1 MNRDFQI
8 ICGQGPAK
16 IHSES
21 IVNLNLWE
29 GADGDNI
36 TLRIEDIH
44 QSLIRDIPAQFHDLV
59 EIAAYVY
66 CADQVIRR
74 THQDVDSFGGTWR
87 RNFDFSIPV
96 RQPDLWNSPEVVNSL
111 TDLLSFLSGDAYQF
125 TFTKATQIPD
135 FQRYLGFDE
144 RSMKQQPP
152 EQVIMFSGGLDSL
165 AGAIQEAVVERRRV
179 ALVTHKSTAKNNS
192 ILRSLYDAIAAKTD
206 ASLQPI
212 HLGVRAHKKQNR
224 AKEYTQRTRSFLF
237 ASFGVTVAK
246 MLGLDSLRFYENG
259 VVSLNLPVCAQVVG
273 SRATRTT
280 HPRVIAGFSKLFT
293 LLSGKTFDV
302 SNPFLW
308 NTKAEVIKKI
318 IDAGL
323 PETIKDSNSCAHTW
337 ERRAEITHCGS
348 CSQCIDRRIA
358 IIAAGAEAYDPSS
371 QYKTDIILGSRPTED
386 DKILSAAFL
395 ERANEMERIQDIA
408 GFMIKYPSMLRALEH
423 IPGNKQGGAQRL
435 FDLYKRHGNEVRGAI
450 ESLFARHSKD
460 IFNRT
465 LPGDSLLRIVY
476 ESNSVLSLPAI
487 NSDGDPAN
495 YFWNRGNVY
504 EARFRGEQSVMLQK
518 FRKGCL
524 YLQYLLAKPG
534 QIFSVFDVAAEF
546 DIVFCE
552 DVSSGNYD
560 AAELNSGYEFSDG
573 KRLTD
578 LGDAVDQRAIREYGE
593 RLQDLIEEKKEAHAN
608 NDTGRVEAID
618 IEIAAINDHVSSA
631 IGKGGSRKLND
642 QRKNLRD
649 AVRNGIDRAIKEIS
663 QHDEVFGAHLKTYIK
678 MGQELAYL
686 PDPVISWSVRPGRQ
700 KMAAKP

>member
-8 ICGQGPAK
+8 ICGQGSANTD
-16 IHSES
+16 SES
-21 IVNLNLWE
+21 VLNLNLCKDSE
-29 GADGDNI
+29 EENI

-44 QSLIRDIPAQFHDLV
+44 QNLIRDIPPQFHDLI

-66 CADQVIRR
+66 CADQMICR
-74 THQDVDSFGGTWR
+74 THQDVDSFGGNWR
-87 RNFDFSIPV
+87 RNLEFQIPV
-96 RQPDLWNSPEVVNSL
+96 RQPDLWNSSEVISAL

-125 TFTKATQIPD
+125 TFSKTNNTPD

-144 RSMKQQPP
+144 KAMKQQPP

-179 ALVTHKSTAKNNS
+179 ALVTHKSIPKNNS
-192 ILRSLYDAIAAKTD
+192 ILRKLYSSIAAKTSN
-206 ASLQPI
+206 ALQPI
-212 HLGVRAHKKQNR
+212 HLGVRAHKKQIP

-246 MLGLDSLRFYENG
+246 MLGINSLRFYENG

-293 LLSGKTFDV
+293 LLSGSTFDV

-323 PETIKDSNSCAHTW
+323 AETIKVSVSCAHTW
-337 ERRAEITHCGS
+337 ERRSEITHCGT

-358 IIAAGAEAYDPSS
+358 IIAANAEAYDPSS
-371 QYKTDIILGSRPTED
+371 QYKTDIILGSRPTDD
-386 DKILSAAFL
+386 DKILSASFL
-395 ERANEMERIQDIA
+395 ERANEMERIETIA
-408 GFMIKYPSMLRALEH
+408 GFISKYPSVLQALEH

-435 FDLYKRHGNEVRGAI
+435 FDLYKRHGNEVRSAV
-450 ESLFARHSKD
+450 ESLFKRHSKD

-476 ESNSVLSLPAI
+476 ESNSVVSLPAI
-487 NSDGDPAN
+487 NSDGDPPN

-504 EARFRGEQSVMLQK
+504 EVRFRGEQPVMLQK

-534 QIFSVFDVAAEF
+534 QSFSIFDVAAEF
-546 DIVFCE
+546 GIGFCE
-552 DVSSGNYD
+552 DVSAGNYD
-560 AAELNSGYEFSDG
+560 AAELNSGFEFSEG
-573 KRLTD
+573 NRLSD
-578 LGDAVDQRAIREYGE
+578 LGDAIDQRAVKELGE
-593 RLQDLIEEKKEAHAN
+593 RLQDLIEEKKDAQNN
-608 NDTGRVEAID
+608 NDTGRVESID
-618 IEIAAINDHVSSA
+618 IEIAAITNHISA
-631 IGKGGSRKLND
+631 NIGKHGARKLKD

-649 AVRNGIDRAIKEIS
+649 AVRNSIDRTIKEIS
-663 QHDEVFGAHLKTYIK
+663 KSDEVFGAHLKTYAK
-678 MGQELAYL
+678 MGNELAYL
-686 PDPVISWSVRPGRQ
+686 PDPIVSWSVRPGRQ
-700 KMAAKP
+700 KSPKKS